1 MMTHMLHTFQKKIFR
16 RIHGSMQEKGH
27 WHPKWNGKIHIL
39 YKNLN
44 IIDVIEIRR
53 LGWMGHITKMEEE
66 RIPKK
71 TLGGKFHNIR
81 LVAKPKTRQE
91 DVVWREKVQILGI
104 RAWRK

>member
-1 MMTHMLHTFQKKIFR
+1 MDEIFR
-16 RIHGSMQEKGH
+16 RIHGSIH
-27 WHPKWNGKIHIL
+27 WRLKWNSRIHSL

-44 IIDVIEIRR
+44 IIYVIEIRR
-53 LGWMGHITKMEEE
+53 LGWAGHITKMEEE

-91 DVVWREKVQILGI
+91 DVVRSDAVHILGI
-104 RAWRK
+104 QAWRK

>member
-1 MMTHMLHTFQKKIFR
+1 MDEIFR
-16 RIHGSMQEKGH
+16 RIHGSIQEKGH
-27 WHPKWNGKIHIL
+27 WRPKWNGRINSL

-53 LGWMGHITKMEEE
+53 LGWAGHITKMEAE

-71 TLGGKFHNIR
+71 TVCGKFHNIR

-91 DVVWREKVQILGI
+91 DVIRRDAIHILGI
-104 RAWRK
+104 QA